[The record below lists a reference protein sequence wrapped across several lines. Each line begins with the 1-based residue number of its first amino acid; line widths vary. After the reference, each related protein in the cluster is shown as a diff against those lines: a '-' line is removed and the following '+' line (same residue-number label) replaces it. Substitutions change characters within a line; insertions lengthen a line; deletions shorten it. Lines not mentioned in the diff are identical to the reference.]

1 MTDELPLPDRARRDV
16 RMDGVYFCR
25 ASVDGPFAKSLDP
38 GNYSYCVL
46 VRAGRLSFDSD
57 FPKVMSVE
65 LGPGDAV
72 GLSGLSSDVFRSLDM
87 PSADGVGRFNQRDL
101 ADPAPPGD
109 VELVLGVA
117 PSESLALG
125 SLMVGPIIIRRDEHP
140 GLSRRLWAAV
150 DMLQEEY
157 ADTSWIDRE
166 PMIRRI
172 AEIMLLT
179 MGRRVFA
186 DHREAPAEAAPSPA
200 SRPIM
205 LAINAFFRSPESAW
219 TLADLAKAAG
229 MSRSRFA
236 EEFKL
241 STGQTPARII
251 SRMRLTATARRLA
264 TEALSVEAAAEDAG
278 YSSAAAFVRAFQ
290 REFGETPARWRRH
303 RRGDETRSRRAP
315 PQSPPESTRR
325 TRHEAR

>member
-1 MTDELPLPDRARRDV
+1 MTDDRSLLGHARRDV

-25 ASVDGPFAKSLDP
+25 ASVDGPFAKSLDL

-46 VRAGRLSFDSD
+46 VRAGRLRFESD
-57 FPKVMSVE
+57 FPTAISLE
-65 LGPGDAV
+65 LGPGDVV
-72 GLSGLSSDVFRSLDM
+72 GLSGLSSDVFRSLDT
-87 PSADGVGRFNQRDL
+87 PSGDEVGRFNPRDL

-109 VELVLGVA
+109 VELVVGVA
-117 PSESLALG
+117 PSESIALA
-125 SLMVGPIIIRRDEHP
+125 SLMVGPIIVRRAEHP

-150 DMLQEEY
+150 DMLEEEY

-186 DHREAPAEAAPSPA
+186 DHREAQADAAPTPA

-205 LAINAFFRSPESAW
+205 LAINAFFRAPENAW

-251 SRMRLTATARRLA
+251 SRMRLTAIARRLA

-303 RRGDETRSRRAP
+303 RRGDETWSRRTS
-315 PQSPPESTRR
+315 PQSSLNLK
-325 TRHEAR
+325 ARAAPT

>member
-1 MTDELPLPDRARRDV
+1 MTDELPLPDAARRDV

-38 GNYSYCVL
+38 GNYSYCVM
-46 VRAGRLSFDSD
+46 VRAGRLRFESD
-57 FPKVMSVE
+57 FPKAMSVE

-72 GLSGLSSDVFRSLDM
+72 GMSGLSSDVFRSLDM
-87 PSADGVGRFNQRDL
+87 PTAAGVGRFNPLDL
-101 ADPAPPGD
+101 ADTAPPGA

-117 PSESLALG
+117 PSESIALA
-125 SLMVGPIIIRRDEHP
+125 SLMVGPIIVRRDEYP

-150 DMLQEEY
+150 DMLEEEY

-186 DHREAPAEAAPSPA
+186 GQREGGVEAAPSPA

-205 LAINAFFRSPESAW
+205 LAINAFFRAPESAW

-236 EEFKL
+236 EEFKV

-264 TEALSVEAAAEDAG
+264 SEALSVEAAAEDAG

-290 REFGETPARWRRH
+290 REFGETPARWRRR
-303 RRGDETRSRRAP
+303 RRGDETAPRRPSSQTPAGSARRA
-315 PQSPPESTRR
+315 
-325 TRHEAR
+325 RHEAR

>member
-1 MTDELPLPDRARRDV
+1 MTDELSLLGHARRDV
-16 RMDGVYFCR
+16 RMDGVCFCR
-25 ASVDGPFAKSLDP
+25 VSVDGPFAASLDP

-46 VRAGRLSFDSD
+46 VRAGRLRFESD

-65 LGPGDAV
+65 LGPGDVV
-72 GLSGLSSDVFRSLDM
+72 GLSGLSSDTFRSLDT
-87 PSADGVGRFNQRDL
+87 PPAEGIGRFSRRDL
-101 ADPAPPGD
+101 TDPAPPGE
-109 VELVLGVA
+109 VELVVGAA
-117 PSESLALG
+117 PSESIALA
-125 SLMVGPIIIRRDEHP
+125 SLMVGPIIVRRDEHP

-150 DMLQEEY
+150 DMLEEEY
-157 ADTSWIDRE
+157 ADPSWIDRE

-186 DHREAPAEAAPSPA
+186 DHREAQADAAPSPA

-205 LAINAFFRSPESAW
+205 LAINAFFRAPESPW

-251 SRMRLTATARRLA
+251 SRMRLTAIARRLA
-264 TEALSVEAAAEDAG
+264 SEGLSIEAAAEDAG
-278 YSSAAAFVRAFQ
+278 YSSAAAFVRAFE
-290 REFGETPARWRRH
+290 REFGETPARWRR
-303 RRGDETRSRRAP
+303 RRRSDQVPAQTGARSVRPTSGRR
-315 PQSPPESTRR
+315 SHERR
-325 TRHEAR
+325 

>member
-1 MTDELPLPDRARRDV
+1 MTDELPLPADSRRDV

-25 ASVDGPFAKSLDP
+25 VSVDGPFAKSLDP
-38 GNYSYCVL
+38 GNYSYCVM
-46 VRAGRLSFDSD
+46 VRAGRLRFESD
-57 FPKVMSVE
+57 FPRAMSVE

-87 PSADGVGRFNQRDL
+87 PSGASAGRFNPRDL
-101 ADPAPPGD
+101 ADPAPPGE

-117 PSESLALG
+117 PSESIALA
-125 SLMVGPIIIRRDEHP
+125 SLMIGPIIVRGDEHP

-150 DMLQEEY
+150 DMLEEEY

-186 DHREAPAEAAPSPA
+186 DQREAPEAAPSPA

-205 LAINAFFRSPESAW
+205 LAINAFFRAPDRDW

-236 EEFKL
+236 AEFKV

-264 TEALSVEAAAEDAG
+264 SEALSVETAAAEAG

-290 REFGETPARWRRH
+290 RAFGETPARWRRR
-303 RRGDETRSRRAP
+303 RRGDETPPRRTSS
-315 PQSPPESTRR
+315 QGRDGSTRR
-325 TRHEAR
+325 ARHEAR

>member
-1 MTDELPLPDRARRDV
+1 V
-16 RMDGVYFCR
+16 R
-25 ASVDGPFAKSLDP
+25 LET
-38 GNYSYCVL
+38 
-46 VRAGRLSFDSD
+46 D
-57 FPKVMSVE
+57 FPVAVSVE

-72 GLSGLSSDVFRSLDM
+72 SLSGLSPDVFRSLDM
-87 PSADGVGRFNQRDL
+87 PSGAAAGRFALRDL
-101 ADPAPPGD
+101 ADASAPGE
-109 VELVLGVA
+109 VELVIGVA
-117 PSESLALG
+117 PSESLALAT
-125 SLMVGPIIIRRDEHP
+125 LMVSPLIVRADEYP
-140 GLSRRLWAAV
+140 SLSRRLWAAV

-157 ADTSWIDRE
+157 AETSWIDRE

-179 MGRRVFA
+179 MGRRIFA
-186 DHREAPAEAAPSPA
+186 NQREAATTAMPSA
-200 SRPIM
+200 VSRPIT
-205 LAINAFFRSPESAW
+205 LAISAFLHAPERAW
-219 TLADLAKAAG
+219 TLAELARAAG

-290 REFGETPARWRRH
+290 REFGETPARWRRR
-303 RRGDETRSRRAP
+303 RRGDETWSRRAA
-315 PQSPPESTRR
+315 PQSPPQSARR
-325 TRHEAR
+325 TRNEAR

>member
-1 MTDELPLPDRARRDV
+1 MVSPLVV
-16 RMDGVYFCR
+16 RGH
-25 ASVDGPFAKSLDP
+25 
-38 GNYSYCVL
+38 
-46 VRAGRLSFDSD
+46 
-57 FPKVMSVE
+57 
-65 LGPGDAV
+65 
-72 GLSGLSSDVFRSLDM
+72 
-87 PSADGVGRFNQRDL
+87 
-101 ADPAPPGD
+101 
-109 VELVLGVA
+109 
-117 PSESLALG
+117 
-125 SLMVGPIIIRRDEHP
+125 EHP

-150 DMLQEEY
+150 DMLEEEY

-179 MGRRVFA
+179 MGRRLVA
-186 DHREAPAEAAPSPA
+186 NQREAPTAATPSPA

-205 LAINAFFRSPESAW
+205 LAINAFFRAPERAW
-219 TLADLAKAAG
+219 TLAELARAAG

-303 RRGDETRSRRAP
+303 RRGDETRPRRVPSQSR
-315 PQSPPESTRR
+315 PESTRR
-325 TRHEAR
+325 TGNEAR